1 MSSTV
6 SGPKMAVFESMVESK
21 LVGFSQV
28 QYIII
33 YGQTRV
39 LPSIFM
45 RPGVTVMRQANQHKL
60 CSLRPWADAG
70 RNSLL

>member
-28 QYIII
+28 RYIII

-39 LPSIFM
+39 LPSVIFM
-45 RPGVTVMRQANQHKL
+45 RPGVTVMR
-60 CSLRPWADAG
+60 
-70 RNSLL
+70 